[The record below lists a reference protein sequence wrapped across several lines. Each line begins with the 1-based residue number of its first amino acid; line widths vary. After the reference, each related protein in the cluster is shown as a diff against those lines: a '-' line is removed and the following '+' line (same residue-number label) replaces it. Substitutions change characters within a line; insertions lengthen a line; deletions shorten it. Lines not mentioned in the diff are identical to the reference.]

1 MSGGLRLFTIGY
13 EGATQAELIAAL
25 QQAGVA
31 RVIDVRAV
39 PMSRKPGFSKNILA
53 AGLKEAG
60 IDYVHLK
67 ALGTPPAGR
76 EAARKGKMDVMKAIY
91 AEQLETPEA
100 SADAARMI
108 ALAGEKPSALLCF
121 ERDPAGCHRT
131 PLHEVVMPDAEVI
144 DLYA

>member
-1 MSGGLRLFTIGY
+1 MTAKRIFTIGY
-13 EGATQAELIAAL
+13 EGATQKELVAAL
-25 QQAGVA
+25 RAAGVA

-39 PMSRKPGFSKNILA
+39 PLSRKPGFSKNVLA
-53 AGLKEAG
+53 AGLAEAA

-76 EAARKGKMDVMKAIY
+76 EAARKGRWEEMNRIY
-91 AEQLETPEA
+91 AAQLETPEA
-100 SADAARMI
+100 GAEAARMI
-108 ALAGEKPSALLCF
+108 ALAQEMPSALLCF

-131 PLHEVVMPDAEVI
+131 PLRESVMPDWEAV

>member
-1 MSGGLRLFTIGY
+1 MSGPARIFTIGY
-13 EGATQAELIAAL
+13 QGATQAELVAAL
-25 QQAGVA
+25 RKAGVE

-39 PMSRKPGFSKNILA
+39 PLSRKPGFSKNVLA
-53 AGLKEAG
+53 VGLREAG

-76 EAARKGKMDVMKAIY
+76 EAARKGRMDEMKRVY

-100 SADAARMI
+100 GAEAARMI
-108 ALAGEKPSALLCF
+108 ALAAEKPSALLCF

-131 PLHEVVMPDAEVI
+131 PLHEAVLPRVEVI